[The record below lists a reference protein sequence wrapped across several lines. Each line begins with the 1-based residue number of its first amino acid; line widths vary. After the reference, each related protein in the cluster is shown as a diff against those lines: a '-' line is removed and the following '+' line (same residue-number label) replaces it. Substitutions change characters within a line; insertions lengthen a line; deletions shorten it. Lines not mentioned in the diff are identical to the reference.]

1 MISTPDPRQ
10 NLKDGTKIR
19 LNPERGTLVRFC
31 GIVGLIRP
39 ATLKNY
45 D

>member
-1 MISTPDPRQ
+1 MISTPNPRQ
-10 NLKDGTKIR
+10 NLKDGAKIR
-19 LNPERGTLVRFC
+19 LNTEKGTPVRL
-31 GIVGLIRP
+31 GRIVGFIRP